1 MSLRDPEGSSY
12 ILHGGL
18 VQMMTQD
25 DQDESLSTGA
35 GSRGRDEAE
44 LPVPSEVPQEEGQD
58 ILVKKDEEIRQLQ
71 DRILRMAA
79 EMENT
84 RKRLERE
91 KSECISFANEG
102 MIRGLLPVMDN
113 LERAVQH
120 GEEDATCQGL
130 LEGVRLTLKS
140 FEEVLGKFG
149 CVPFASVGKAFDPNF
164 HEAVMQQESSEHPEK
179 TILQELQKGYTLRDR
194 LLRPAMVI
202 VSKASQDSQR

>member
-1 MSLRDPEGSSY
+1 M
-12 ILHGGL
+12 I
-18 VQMMTQD
+18 TQD
-25 DQDESLSTGA
+25 DQDGSLNSGA
-35 GSRGRDEAE
+35 GSHGRDEAE
-44 LPVPSEVPQEEGQD
+44 LPVPSEIPQEEGQD
-58 ILVKKDEEIRQLQ
+58 ILVKKDEEIKQLQ

-102 MIRGLLPVMDN
+102 MIRGLLPVIDN

-120 GEEDATCQGL
+120 GEDDATCQSL

-140 FEEVLGKFG
+140 FGEVLGKFG
-149 CVPFASVGKAFDPNF
+149 CVPFDAVGKTLDPNF

-179 TILQELQKGYTLRDR
+179 TILQELQKGYMLHDR

-202 VSKASQDSQR
+202 VSKASQDSRSMN

>member
-1 MSLRDPEGSSY
+1 M
-12 ILHGGL
+12 I
-18 VQMMTQD
+18 TQD
-25 DQDESLSTGA
+25 DQDGSLNSGA

-44 LPVPSEVPQEEGQD
+44 LPVPSEIPQEEGQD
-58 ILVKKDEEIRQLQ
+58 ILVKKDEEIKQLQ

-91 KSECISFANEG
+91 KSESISFANEG
-102 MIRGLLPVMDN
+102 MMRGLLPVIDN

-120 GEEDATCQGL
+120 GEDDATCQGL

-140 FEEVLGKFG
+140 FGEVLGKFG
-149 CVPFASVGKAFDPNF
+149 CVPFDAVGKTFDPNF

-179 TILQELQKGYTLRDR
+179 TILQELQKGYMLHDR

-202 VSKASQDSQR
+202 VSKASQDSRSMN